1 MRRSGISDEREARLD
16 IRWQFTKI
24 TRRHSPILVRALS
37 LLSVGLTSCPSLLTK
52 YVPHLTVSYWQN
64 TEMSLPVWSGRHRP
78 CLNLQTDLV
87 RREAFLGLAL
97 PPSSLLPPPSLPYW
111 HEIDIY
117 QATTWL
123 YIQALTVD
131 TISHPVTALYGQL
144 NRMRVS
150 KLSFHFKV

>member
-37 LLSVGLTSCPSLLTK
+37 LLSLGLTSCPS
-52 YVPHLTVSYWQN
+52 YWQN
-64 TEMSLPVWSGRHRP
+64 MSHTWLCPIDKILKCPSQSGLAATALVSTSRRTWSDGRLSSAWPSLP
-78 CLNLQTDLV
+78 
-87 RREAFLGLAL
+87 
-97 PPSSLLPPPSLPYW
+97 PPSLPPPSLPYW